1 VFLPEPVAKL
11 KLNNPNGGLGMPFND
26 VQAPSWIEKASGVCG
41 GDARIRNTRHTVAGL
56 VQWRRLGLTDSE
68 ILARHPD
75 LSPADLAT
83 AWEYEKQHRDEL
95 DLAIRENEDA

>member
-1 VFLPEPVAKL
+1 
-11 KLNNPNGGLGMPFND
+11 MPLND
-26 VQAPSWIEKASGVCG
+26 VQAPSWIEKPPGVCG

-83 AWEYEKQHRDEL
+83 AWDFETQQRDEI
-95 DLAIRENEDA
+95 DRVIRENEDA